1 MRKMTEY
8 MGEDC
13 PPTDV
18 SAGGNVTT
26 VELARELIRL
36 ADENEQ
42 LKKINDDIIVAN
54 DVLQREVDRAQ
65 GATVLSPA
73 VKARIKQVYEYTQD
87 MEIERRGYGD
97 EPMQDVYD
105 TRASFLRALTT
116 LLDATEVWCDG
127 QGLGFGGSMSGII
140 FGMIPW
146 EQRLNSDVHEFEHHP
161 IEWTF
166 HS

>member
-1 MRKMTEY
+1 MTEY
-8 MGEDC
+8 MGEDY

-18 SAGGNVTT
+18 SAGGNAH
-26 VELARELIRL
+26 VELARELVRL
-36 ADENEQ
+36 SDENEQ
-42 LKKINDDIIVAN
+42 LKKINDDLMVAN
-54 DVLQREVDRAQ
+54 DVLQCEVDRTA

-97 EPMQDVYD
+97 EPMQDVHE
-105 TRASFLRALTT
+105 TRASFLRALIT

-127 QGLGFGGSMSGII
+127 QGLGFGGSMQGII

-146 EQRLNSDVHEFEHHP
+146 EQRLSSDVHEFERHP

>member
-1 MRKMTEY
+1 MTEY

-18 SAGGNVTT
+18 SAGGNAH
-26 VELARELIRL
+26 VELARELVRL
-36 ADENEQ
+36 SDENEQ
-42 LKKINDDIIVAN
+42 LKKINDDLMVAN
-54 DVLQREVDRAQ
+54 DVLQCEVDRTA

-87 MEIERRGYGD
+87 MEIERRGWGD
-97 EPMQDVYD
+97 EPMQDVHE
-105 TRASFLRALTT
+105 TRASFLRALIT

-127 QGLGFGGSMSGII
+127 QGLGFGGSMQGII

-146 EQRLNSDVHEFEHHP
+146 EQRLSSDVHEFERHP

>member
-1 MRKMTEY
+1 MTEY

-18 SAGGNVTT
+18 SAGGNAH
-26 VELARELIRL
+26 VELARELVRL
-36 ADENEQ
+36 SDENEQ
-42 LKKINDDIIVAN
+42 LKKINDDLMVAN
-54 DVLQREVDRAQ
+54 DVLQREVDRTA

>member
-1 MRKMTEY
+1 MTEY

-18 SAGGNVTT
+18 SAGGNAH
-26 VELARELIRL
+26 VELARELVRL
-36 ADENEQ
+36 SDENEQ
-42 LKKINDDIIVAN
+42 LKKINDDLMVAN
-54 DVLQREVDRAQ
+54 DVLQREVDRTA

-97 EPMQDVYD
+97 EPMQDVHE
-105 TRASFLRALTT
+105 THASFIRALIT

>member
-1 MRKMTEY
+1 MTEY

-18 SAGGNVTT
+18 SAGGNAH
-26 VELARELIRL
+26 VELARELVRL
-36 ADENEQ
+36 SDENEQ
-42 LKKINDDIIVAN
+42 LKKINDDLMVTN
-54 DVLQREVDRAQ
+54 DVLQREVDRTA

-87 MEIERRGYGD
+87 MEIERRGWGD
-97 EPMQDVYD
+97 EPMQDVHE

-127 QGLGFGGSMSGII
+127 QGLGFGGSMQGII

-146 EQRLNSDVHEFEHHP
+146 EMRLSSDVHEFEHHP

>member
-1 MRKMTEY
+1 MTEY

-18 SAGGNVTT
+18 SAGGNAH
-26 VELARELIRL
+26 VELARELVRL
-36 ADENEQ
+36 SDENEQ
-42 LKKINDDIIVAN
+42 LKKINDDLMVAN
-54 DVLQREVDRAQ
+54 DVLQREVDRTA

-87 MEIERRGYGD
+87 MEIERRGWGD
-97 EPMQDVYD
+97 EPMQDVHE
-105 TRASFLRALTT
+105 TRASFLRALIT
-116 LLDATEVWCDG
+116 LLDATEVWCDGFG

-146 EQRLNSDVHEFEHHP
+146 EQRLSSDVHEFEHHP

>member
-1 MRKMTEY
+1 MTEY

-18 SAGGNVTT
+18 SAGGNAH
-26 VELARELIRL
+26 VELARELVRL
-36 ADENEQ
+36 SDENEQ
-42 LKKINDDIIVAN
+42 LKKINDDLMVAN
-54 DVLQREVDRAQ
+54 DVLQREVDRTA

-87 MEIERRGYGD
+87 MEIERRGWGD
-97 EPMQDVYD
+97 EPMQDVHE
-105 TRASFLRALTT
+105 THASFIRALIT

-127 QGLGFGGSMSGII
+127 QGLGFGDSMSGII

-146 EQRLNSDVHEFEHHP
+146 EQRLSSDVHEFERHP

>member
-1 MRKMTEY
+1 MTEY

-18 SAGGNVTT
+18 SAGGNAH
-26 VELARELIRL
+26 VELARELVRL
-36 ADENEQ
+36 SDENEQ
-42 LKKINDDIIVAN
+42 LKKINDDLMVAN
-54 DVLQREVDRAQ
+54 DVLQREVDRTA

-97 EPMQDVYD
+97 EPMQDVHE
-105 TRASFLRALTT
+105 THASFIRALIT

-127 QGLGFGGSMSGII
+127 QGLGFGGSMQGII

-146 EQRLNSDVHEFEHHP
+146 EQRLSSDVHEFEHHP

>member
-1 MRKMTEY
+1 MTEY
-8 MGEDC
+8 TGGDC

-18 SAGGNVTT
+18 SAGGNAH
-26 VELARELIRL
+26 VELARELVRL
-36 ADENEQ
+36 SDENEQ
-42 LKKINDDIIVAN
+42 LKKINDDLMVTN
-54 DVLQREVDRAQ
+54 DVLQREVDRTA

-87 MEIERRGYGD
+87 MEIERRGWGD
-97 EPMQDVYD
+97 EPMQDVHE

-127 QGLGFGGSMSGII
+127 QGLGFGGSMQGII

-146 EQRLNSDVHEFEHHP
+146 EQRLSSDVHEFEHHP

>member
-1 MRKMTEY
+1 MTEY

-26 VELARELIRL
+26 VELARELVRL
-36 ADENEQ
+36 SDENEQ
-42 LKKINDDIIVAN
+42 LKKINDDLMVAN
-54 DVLQREVDRAQ
+54 DVLQREVDRTA

-127 QGLGFGGSMSGII
+127 QGLGFGGNMQGII

-146 EQRLNSDVHEFEHHP
+146 EQRLSSDVHEFEHHP

>member
-1 MRKMTEY
+1 MTEY
-8 MGEDC
+8 TGEDC

-26 VELARELIRL
+26 VRLARKLIRL
-36 ADENEQ
+36 FDENEQ
-42 LKKINDDIIVAN
+42 LKKINDDLMVAN
-54 DVLQREVDRAQ
+54 DVLQREVDRTA
-65 GATVLSPA
+65 GATVLSQS
-73 VKARIKQVYEYTQD
+73 VKARIKQVYEYMQD
-87 MEIERRGYGD
+87 MEIERRGWGD

-146 EQRLNSDVHEFEHHP
+146 EQRLSSDVHEFEHHP
-161 IEWTF
+161 VEWTF

>member
-1 MRKMTEY
+1 MTEY
-8 MGEDC
+8 TGGDC

-18 SAGGNVTT
+18 SAGGNAH
-26 VELARELIRL
+26 VELARELVRL
-36 ADENEQ
+36 SDENEQ
-42 LKKINDDIIVAN
+42 LKKINDDLMVAN
-54 DVLQREVDRAQ
+54 DVLQREVDRTA

-87 MEIERRGYGD
+87 MEIERRGWGD
-97 EPMQDVYD
+97 EPMQDVHE

-127 QGLGFGGSMSGII
+127 QGLGFGGSMQGII

-146 EQRLNSDVHEFEHHP
+146 EQRLSSDVHEFEHHP

>member
-1 MRKMTEY
+1 MTEY

-18 SAGGNVTT
+18 SAGGNAH
-26 VELARELIRL
+26 VELARELVRL
-36 ADENEQ
+36 SDENEQ
-42 LKKINDDIIVAN
+42 LKKINDDLMVAN
-54 DVLQREVDRAQ
+54 DVLQREVDRTA

-87 MEIERRGYGD
+87 MEIERRGWGD
-97 EPMQDVYD
+97 EPMQDVHE

-116 LLDATEVWCDG
+116 LLDATEVWCEPYGG
-127 QGLGFGGSMSGII
+127 QGLGFGGSMQGII

-146 EQRLNSDVHEFEHHP
+146 EQRLSSDVHEFEHHP

>member
-1 MRKMTEY
+1 MTEY

-18 SAGGNVTT
+18 SAGGNAH
-26 VELARELIRL
+26 VELARELVRL
-36 ADENEQ
+36 SDENEQ
-42 LKKINDDIIVAN
+42 LKKINDDLMVAN
-54 DVLQREVDRAQ
+54 DVLQREVDRTA

-97 EPMQDVYD
+97 EPMQDVHE
-105 TRASFLRALTT
+105 TRASFLRALIT

-127 QGLGFGGSMSGII
+127 QGLGFGGSMQGII

-146 EQRLNSDVHEFEHHP
+146 EQRLSSDVHEFERHP

>member
-1 MRKMTEY
+1 MTEY

-18 SAGGNVTT
+18 SAGGNAH
-26 VELARELIRL
+26 VELARELVRL
-36 ADENEQ
+36 SDENEQ
-42 LKKINDDIIVAN
+42 LKKINDDLMVAN
-54 DVLQREVDRAQ
+54 DVLQREVDRTA

-87 MEIERRGYGD
+87 MEIERRGWGD
-97 EPMQDVYD
+97 EPMQDVHE
-105 TRASFLRALTT
+105 TRASFLRALIT

-146 EQRLNSDVHEFEHHP
+146 EQRLSSDVHEFEHHP

>member
-1 MRKMTEY
+1 MTEY

-18 SAGGNVTT
+18 SAGGNPT
-26 VELARELIRL
+26 VELAREVVRL
-36 ADENEQ
+36 DYENGELKAKVADLENANYVLSQ
-42 LKKINDDIIVAN
+42 QVA
-54 DVLQREVDRAQ
+54 RTE
-65 GATVLSPA
+65 GATVLSPR
-73 VKARIKQVYEYTQD
+73 VKARIKEVYEYIQD
-87 MEIERRGYGD
+87 MEIERRGYGA
-97 EPMQDVYD
+97 EPMRDVHE

-116 LLDATEVWCDG
+116 LLDATEVWTDG
-127 QGLGFGGSMSGII
+127 QGLGFGGSMQGII

-146 EQRLNSDVHEFEHHP
+146 EQRLSSDVHEFEHHP

>member
-1 MRKMTEY
+1 MTEY

-18 SAGGNVTT
+18 SAGGNAH
-26 VELARELIRL
+26 VELARELVRL
-36 ADENEQ
+36 SDENEQ
-42 LKKINDDIIVAN
+42 LKKINDDLMVAN
-54 DVLQREVDRAQ
+54 DVLQREVDRTA

-87 MEIERRGYGD
+87 MEIERRGWGD
-97 EPMQDVYD
+97 EPMQDVHE

-127 QGLGFGGSMSGII
+127 QGLGFGGSMQGII

-146 EQRLNSDVHEFEHHP
+146 EQRLSSDVHEFEHHP

>member
-1 MRKMTEY
+1 MTEY
-8 MGEDC
+8 TAGDC

-26 VELARELIRL
+26 VELARELVRL

-42 LKKINDDIIVAN
+42 LKKINDDLMVAT
-54 DVLQREVDRAQ
+54 DVLQREVDRTA

-87 MEIERRGYGD
+87 MEIERRGWGD
-97 EPMQDVYD
+97 KPMQDVYD

>member
-1 MRKMTEY
+1 MTEY

-18 SAGGNVTT
+18 SAGGNAH
-26 VELARELIRL
+26 VELARELVRL
-36 ADENEQ
+36 SDENEQ
-42 LKKINDDIIVAN
+42 LKKINDDLMVTN
-54 DVLQREVDRAQ
+54 DVLQREVDRTA

-87 MEIERRGYGD
+87 MEIERRGWGD
-97 EPMQDVYD
+97 EPMQDVHE

-127 QGLGFGGSMSGII
+127 QGLGFGGSMQGII

-146 EQRLNSDVHEFEHHP
+146 EQRLSSDVHEFEHHP

>member
-1 MRKMTEY
+1 MTEY

-26 VELARELIRL
+26 VELARELVRL
-36 ADENEQ
+36 SDENEQ
-42 LKKINDDIIVAN
+42 LKKINDDLMVAN
-54 DVLQREVDRAQ
+54 DVLQCEVDRTA

-87 MEIERRGYGD
+87 MEIERRGWGD
-97 EPMQDVYD
+97 EPMQDVHE
-105 TRASFLRALTT
+105 THASFLRALIT

-127 QGLGFGGSMSGII
+127 QGLGFGGNMQGII

-146 EQRLNSDVHEFEHHP
+146 EQRLSSDVHEFEHHP

>member
-1 MRKMTEY
+1 MTEY
-8 MGEDC
+8 KGEDC

-18 SAGGNVTT
+18 SAGGNAP

-42 LKKINDDIIVAN
+42 LKKINDDLIVAN
-54 DVLQREVDRAQ
+54 DVLQREVDRTA

-87 MEIERRGYGD
+87 MEIERRGWGD
-97 EPMQDVYD
+97 EPMQDVHE

-127 QGLGFGGSMSGII
+127 QGLGFGGNMQGII

-146 EQRLNSDVHEFEHHP
+146 EQRLSSDVHEFEHHP

>member
-1 MRKMTEY
+1 MTEY

-18 SAGGNVTT
+18 SAGGNAH
-26 VELARELIRL
+26 VELARELVRL
-36 ADENEQ
+36 SDENEQ
-42 LKKINDDIIVAN
+42 LKKINDDLMVAN
-54 DVLQREVDRAQ
+54 DVLQREVDRTA

-87 MEIERRGYGD
+87 MEIERRGWGD
-97 EPMQDVYD
+97 EPMQDVHE
-105 TRASFLRALTT
+105 TRASFLRALIT

-127 QGLGFGGSMSGII
+127 QGLGFGGSMQGII

-146 EQRLNSDVHEFEHHP
+146 EQRLSSDVHEFERHP

>member
-1 MRKMTEY
+1 MTEY

-18 SAGGNVTT
+18 SAGGNAH
-26 VELARELIRL
+26 VELARELVRL
-36 ADENEQ
+36 SDENEQ
-42 LKKINDDIIVAN
+42 LKKINDDLMVTN
-54 DVLQREVDRAQ
+54 DVLQREVDRTA

-97 EPMQDVYD
+97 EPMQDVHE
-105 TRASFLRALTT
+105 TRASFLRALIT

-127 QGLGFGGSMSGII
+127 QGLGFGGSMQGII

-146 EQRLNSDVHEFEHHP
+146 EQRLSSDVHEFERHP

>member
-1 MRKMTEY
+1 MTEY
-8 MGEDC
+8 TGGDC

-18 SAGGNVTT
+18 SAGGNAH
-26 VELARELIRL
+26 VELARELVRL
-36 ADENEQ
+36 SDENEQ
-42 LKKINDDIIVAN
+42 LKKINDDLIVAN
-54 DVLQREVDRAQ
+54 DVLQREVDRTA

-87 MEIERRGYGD
+87 MEIERRGWGD
-97 EPMQDVYD
+97 EPMQDVHE

-127 QGLGFGGSMSGII
+127 QGLGFGGSMQGII

-146 EQRLNSDVHEFEHHP
+146 EQRLSSDVHEFEHHP

>member
-1 MRKMTEY
+1 MTEY

-18 SAGGNVTT
+18 SAGGNAH
-26 VELARELIRL
+26 VELARELVRL
-36 ADENEQ
+36 SDENEQ
-42 LKKINDDIIVAN
+42 LKKINDDLMVAN
-54 DVLQREVDRAQ
+54 DVLQREVDRTA

-87 MEIERRGYGD
+87 MEIERRGWGD
-97 EPMQDVYD
+97 EPMQDVHE

-127 QGLGFGGSMSGII
+127 QGLGFGGSMQGII

-146 EQRLNSDVHEFEHHP
+146 EQRLSSDVHEFERHP

>member
-1 MRKMTEY
+1 MTEY
-8 MGEDC
+8 MGGDC

-18 SAGGNVTT
+18 SAGGNAH
-26 VELARELIRL
+26 VELARELVRL
-36 ADENEQ
+36 SDENEQ
-42 LKKINDDIIVAN
+42 LKKINDDLMVAN
-54 DVLQREVDRAQ
+54 DVLQREVDRTA

-87 MEIERRGYGD
+87 MEIERRGWGD
-97 EPMQDVYD
+97 EPMQDVHE
-105 TRASFLRALTT
+105 TRASFLRALIT

-127 QGLGFGGSMSGII
+127 QGLGFGGSMQGII

-146 EQRLNSDVHEFEHHP
+146 EQRLSSDVHEFEHHP

>member
-1 MRKMTEY
+1 MTEY
-8 MGEDC
+8 TGEDC

-26 VELARELIRL
+26 VELARELVRL
-36 ADENEQ
+36 SDENEQ
-42 LKKINDDIIVAN
+42 LKKINDDLMVTN
-54 DVLQREVDRAQ
+54 DVLQREVDRTA

-97 EPMQDVYD
+97 EPMQDVHE
-105 TRASFLRALTT
+105 THASFIRALIT

-127 QGLGFGGSMSGII
+127 QGLGFGGNMSGII

-146 EQRLNSDVHEFEHHP
+146 EQRLSSDVHEFEHHP

>member
-1 MRKMTEY
+1 MTEY
-8 MGEDC
+8 TGGDC

-18 SAGGNVTT
+18 SAGGNAH
-26 VELARELIRL
+26 VELARELVRL
-36 ADENEQ
+36 SDENEQ
-42 LKKINDDIIVAN
+42 LKKINDDLMVTN
-54 DVLQREVDRAQ
+54 DVLQREVDRTA

-87 MEIERRGYGD
+87 MEIERRGWGD
-97 EPMQDVYD
+97 EPMQDVHE
-105 TRASFLRALTT
+105 THASFIRALIT

-127 QGLGFGGSMSGII
+127 QGLGFGGSMQGII

-146 EQRLNSDVHEFEHHP
+146 EQRLSSDVHEFEHHP